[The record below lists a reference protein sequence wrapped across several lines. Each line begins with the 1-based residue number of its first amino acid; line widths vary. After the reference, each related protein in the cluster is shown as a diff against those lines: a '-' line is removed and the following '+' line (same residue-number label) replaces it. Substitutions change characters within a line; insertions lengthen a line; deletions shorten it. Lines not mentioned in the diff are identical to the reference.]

1 MKSKFVDPLWF
12 GGGDADGDNEDDDD
26 ENDNDKNNG
35 IGRKC
40 AVSMQNSLFY
50 ILFR

>member
-12 GGGDADGDNEDDDD
+12 GGDAVGDGDDDD
-26 ENDNDKNNG
+26 IDID

-40 AVSMQNSLFY
+40 FAWMQNSLFY